1 MHSIIIFNLMRKD
14 HHTIFGINGCTAILQ
29 SKKYK
34 IIEIII
40 QSGSPAEKDGKITH
54 ALGYHGGHIKVLSSS
69 QFKSNF
75 HQWRTQGIVV
85 RFSGRIDCDLPSY
98 KNQTD
103 NIGLL
108 MLDGIEDPQNLGQ
121 IIRTSECA
129 GIDGIIISKHSNCGI
144 TDTVLQVSQGAFT
157 QVPIHIVSNL
167 NQTATQLKKEDF
179 WITAVENG
187 IQSKNWYEIDFKG
200 KMLIIVGSEG
210 RGIKKLN
217 LENSDFQTTIPM
229 QGEINS
235 LNVSAAVSAIL
246 FERLRQLS
254 IE

>member
-1 MHSIIIFNLMRKD
+1 MIFRILFTLIFISS
-14 HHTIFGINGCTAILQ
+14 TILAQFEHDL
-29 SKKYK
+29 
-34 IIEIII
+34 
-40 QSGSPAEKDGKITH
+40 SG
-54 ALGYHGGHIKVLSSS
+54 GY
-69 QFKSNF
+69 
-75 HQWRTQGIVV
+75 
-85 RFSGRIDCDLPSY
+85 SGRGG
-98 KNQTD
+98 NTD
-103 NIGLL
+103 N
-108 MLDGIEDPQNLGQ
+108 
-121 IIRTSECA
+121 
-129 GIDGIIISKHSNCGI
+129 
-144 TDTVLQVSQGAFT
+144 VLQVSQGAFN
-157 QVPIHIVSNL
+157 QLPINIVSNL

-254 IE
+254 I